1 MVKVGRFTKD
11 GIIKASICLVELP
24 TLCMRII
31 TVKEGPSIIMIDSDA
46 HCVILVTDLGGEVT
60 SSIVVEPAIVTV
72 QSTTWSLWSNRGCMF
87 IRFIAEPHVITYGYG
102 SIVTFIVPTMLSLVK
117 SACVVVLPIIVSSFV
132 IVLLLMMEISC
143 RYL

>member
-46 HCVILVTDLGGEVT
+46 HCVILVTDLGGEVAT
-60 SSIVVEPAIVTV
+60 SIVVEPAIVTV
-72 QSTTWSLWSNRGCMF
+72 QSTTWRLRSHRGCMF
-87 IRFIAEPHVITYGYG
+87 IRIIAEPHVITNGYG

-117 SACVVVLPIIVSSFV
+117 GASVNVLPIIVSSFV
-132 IVLLLMMEISC
+132 IVLSLMMEISC